1 MRNTQAETYQQ
12 SVFFSLSHSHELLF
26 PVLRALRPAKT
37 QMLLHLLGQLHAYPN
52 PILAYCPELPPCH
65 ATLSHRHH
73 FSQAALVALY
83 LALTNKEVKLICK
96 NSSLLGVSHM
106 LASEKELDKVTYVR
120 ESLEKE
126 GVQLVDLDSWQR
138 L

>member
-12 SVFFSLSHSHELLF
+12 SVFFSLSHAHELLL
-26 PVLRALRPAKT
+26 PALRGLRPIKT
-37 QMLLHLLGQLHAYPN
+37 QMIVHLLGQLHAYPN
-52 PILAYCPELPPCH
+52 PILAYCADLPHCH

-83 LALTNKEVKLICK
+83 LSLTNKQVRLICK
-96 NSSLLGVSHM
+96 NSSVLGVSHM

-126 GVQLVDLDSWQR
+126 GVKLVDLNSWEKQ
-138 L
+138 